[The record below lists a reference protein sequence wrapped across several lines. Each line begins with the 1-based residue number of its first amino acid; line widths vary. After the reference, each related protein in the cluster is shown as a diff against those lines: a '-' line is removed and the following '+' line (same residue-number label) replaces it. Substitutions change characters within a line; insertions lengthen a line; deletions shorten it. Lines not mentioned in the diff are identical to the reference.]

1 MPSPRTTS
9 RGGTKTA
16 ERPYSSPS
24 LEVLG
29 ELEVANSLSSLEA
42 RLDSIE
48 LDIARVVA
56 TREEDSRRISGEMQV
71 MRARVEDAL
80 TAVTDTAQELRDA
93 WVGIDSRIAELI
105 DSRFDGQQTSVDGLR
120 AQVTQGLEATRM
132 AIEAAE
138 ARLHGEVEA
147 LSGTSVEQVRGI
159 SDLVEQAR
167 TRVDEVVSGIESR
180 MTDALA
186 KAEPRVDDRNIS
198 EQLGTVAS
206 QLRDELAG
214 REKAFEERLASMTE
228 RVGSIAQ
235 SFDTLMSKV
244 AVDEARLATGRAGT
258 DGSVAVLT
266 QQIRA
271 LENRVA
277 GLAETVAST
286 ATEKVQAMQGQVT
299 EVREAILRVAERVG
313 STAFLTR
320 RVADLEVRLAE
331 LNAKLDRTPSI

>member
-1 MPSPRTTS
+1 MPSPRNTS
-9 RGGTKTA
+9 RGGATKTA

-29 ELEVANSLSSLEA
+29 ELEVANSLSALEA

-48 LDIARVVA
+48 LDIARVVT

-80 TAVTDTAQELRDA
+80 TAVTDTAQDLREA
-93 WVGIDSRIAELI
+93 WVGIDTRIAELI
-105 DSRFDGQQTSVDGLR
+105 DSRFDGQQTSVDAIR
-120 AQVTQGLEATRM
+120 AQLAQGLEATRM
-132 AIEAAE
+132 AVEAAE

-147 LSGTSVEQVRGI
+147 LSGTSVEQVRAI

-167 TRVDEVVSGIESR
+167 SRADEVVAEVERRVGETLAGTRVDNGSFGEE
-180 MTDALA
+180 
-186 KAEPRVDDRNIS
+186 
-198 EQLGTVAS
+198 LGVVAS
-206 QLRDELAG
+206 QLRDEMAG
-214 REKAFEERLASMTE
+214 REKAYEERISAMAE
-228 RVGSIAQ
+228 RVGSIAS
-235 SFDTLMSKV
+235 SFDTLMGKV
-244 AVDEARLATGRAGT
+244 AVDEARLAGGRAGT

-286 ATEKVQAMQGQVT
+286 ATERVEAMQGQVT

-331 LNAKLDRTPSI
+331 LNAKLDRTPAI

>member
-16 ERPYSSPS
+16 ARPYSSPS
-24 LEVLG
+24 LEVIG

-48 LDIARVVA
+48 LDISRVVA

-80 TAVTDTAQELRDA
+80 NAVTETAQDLRDA

-105 DSRFDGQQTSVDGLR
+105 DSRFEGQQTSVDGLR

-167 TRVDEVVSGIESR
+167 SRIDEVVKDVEGRVGE
-180 MTDALA
+180 ALA
-186 KAEPRVDDRNIS
+186 AGPRVEHIDLT

-214 REKAFEERLASMTE
+214 REKAFEERIASMTE
-228 RVGSIAQ
+228 RVGSIAS
-235 SFDTLMSKV
+235 SFDTLMGKL
-244 AVDEARLATGRAGT
+244 AVDEARLATGKAGT

-331 LNAKLDRTPSI
+331 LNAKLDRTPAI

>member
-1 MPSPRTTS
+1 M
-9 RGGTKTA
+9 
-16 ERPYSSPS
+16 
-24 LEVLG
+24 EVS
-29 ELEVANSLSSLEA
+29 NSLSALEA

-48 LDIARVVA
+48 LDIARVV
-56 TREEDSRRISGEMQV
+56 TIREEDSRRISGEMQV

-80 TAVTDTAQELRDA
+80 TAVTDTAQDLRDA
-93 WVGIDSRIAELI
+93 WVGIDTRIAELI
-105 DSRFDGQQTSVDGLR
+105 DSRFDGQQTSVDAIR
-120 AQVTQGLEATRM
+120 AQLAQGLEATRM
-132 AIEAAE
+132 AVEAAE

-147 LSGTSVEQVRGI
+147 LSGTSVEQVRAI

-167 TRVDEVVSGIESR
+167 SRADEVVAEVESR
-180 MTDALA
+180 VGEALA
-186 KAEPRVDDRNIS
+186 GTRADNGSFGE
-198 EQLGTVAS
+198 ELGAVAS
-206 QLRDELAG
+206 QLRDEMAG
-214 REKAFEERLASMTE
+214 REKAYEERISAMAE
-228 RVGSIAQ
+228 RVGSIAS
-235 SFDTLMSKV
+235 SFDTLMGKV
-244 AVDEARLATGRAGT
+244 AVDEARLAGGRAGT

-286 ATEKVQAMQGQVT
+286 ATERVEAMQGQVT

-331 LNAKLDRTPSI
+331 LNAKLDRTPAI

>member
-1 MPSPRTTS
+1 MTSPRNTS
-9 RGGTKTA
+9 RGGATKTA

-29 ELEVANSLSSLEA
+29 ELEVANSLSALEA

-48 LDIARVVA
+48 LDIARVVT

-80 TAVTDTAQELRDA
+80 TAVTDTAQDLRDA
-93 WVGIDSRIAELI
+93 WVGIDTHIAELI
-105 DSRFDGQQTSVDGLR
+105 DSRFDGQQPPSTRSAPSSRKDSKRRAWRSRLQRRGCTVRSKHSPVPASSKCVRSAISLSRRVPGPTRSSPRSKAASVKRSQER
-120 AQVTQGLEATRM
+120 ASTT
-132 AIEAAE
+132 
-138 ARLHGEVEA
+138 AR
-147 LSGTSVEQVRGI
+147 S
-159 SDLVEQAR
+159 AR
-167 TRVDEVVSGIESR
+167 E
-180 MTDALA
+180 
-186 KAEPRVDDRNIS
+186 
-198 EQLGTVAS
+198 LGAVAS
-206 QLRDELAG
+206 QLRDEMAG
-214 REKAFEERLASMTE
+214 REKAYEERISAMAE
-228 RVGSIAQ
+228 RVGSIAS
-235 SFDTLMSKV
+235 SFDTLMGKV
-244 AVDEARLATGRAGT
+244 AVDEARLAGGRAGT

-286 ATEKVQAMQGQVT
+286 ATERVEAMQGQVT

-331 LNAKLDRTPSI
+331 LNAKLDRTPAI

>member
-1 MPSPRTTS
+1 MTSPRNTS
-9 RGGTKTA
+9 RGGATKTA
-16 ERPYSSPS
+16 ERSYSSPS

-29 ELEVANSLSSLEA
+29 ELEVANSLSALEA

-48 LDIARVVA
+48 LDIARVVT

-80 TAVTDTAQELRDA
+80 TAVTDTAQDLREA
-93 WVGIDSRIAELI
+93 WVGIDTRIAELI
-105 DSRFDGQQTSVDGLR
+105 DSRFDGQQTSVDAIR
-120 AQVTQGLEATRM
+120 AQLAQGLEATRL
-132 AIEAAE
+132 AVEAAE

-147 LSGTSVEQVRGI
+147 LSGTSVEQVRAI

-167 TRVDEVVSGIESR
+167 SRADEVVAEVESRVGEALAGTRVDNGS
-180 MTDALA
+180 
-186 KAEPRVDDRNIS
+186 
-198 EQLGTVAS
+198 LGEELGVVAS

-214 REKAFEERLASMTE
+214 REKAVEERISAMAE
-228 RVGSIAQ
+228 RVGSIAS
-235 SFDTLMSKV
+235 SFDTLMGKV
-244 AVDEARLATGRAGT
+244 AVDEARLAGGRAGT

-286 ATEKVQAMQGQVT
+286 ATERVEAMQGQVT

-331 LNAKLDRTPSI
+331 LNAKLDRTPAI

>member
-16 ERPYSSPS
+16 ARPYSSPS
-24 LEVLG
+24 LEVIG

-56 TREEDSRRISGEMQV
+56 TREEDSRRVTGEMQV

-80 TAVTDTAQELRDA
+80 NAVTDTAQELRDA
-93 WVGIDSRIAELI
+93 WVGIDKRIAELI
-105 DSRFDGQQTSVDGLR
+105 DSRFDAQGNTVDSLR
-120 AQVTQGLEATRM
+120 SQVTQGLEATRM

-167 TRVDEVVSGIESR
+167 ARIDEVVKEVEGRVGE
-180 MTDALA
+180 ALSA
-186 KAEPRVDDRNIS
+186 TPRVESIDLT
-198 EQLGTVAS
+198 EQLGTVAG
-206 QLRDELAG
+206 QLRDEIAG
-214 REKAFEERLASMTE
+214 REKAFEERIGEMAE
-228 RVGSIAQ
+228 RVGSIAA
-235 SFDTLMSKV
+235 SFDTLMGKL
-244 AVDEARLATGRAGT
+244 AVDEARLATGKAGT

-277 GLAETVAST
+277 GLAETVAKT
-286 ATEKVQAMQGQVT
+286 ATEKVEAMQGQVT

-331 LNAKLDRTPSI
+331 LNAKLDRTPAI

>member
-1 MPSPRTTS
+1 
-9 RGGTKTA
+9 
-16 ERPYSSPS
+16 
-24 LEVLG
+24 VLG
-29 ELEVANSLSSLEA
+29 ELEVANSLSTLEA

-48 LDIARVVA
+48 LDIARVVT

-93 WVGIDSRIAELI
+93 WVGIDTRIAELI
-105 DSRFDGQQTSVDGLR
+105 DSRFEGQQTSVDAIR
-120 AQVTQGLEATRM
+120 AQLAQGLEATRM
-132 AIEAAE
+132 AVEAAE

-147 LSGTSVEQVRGI
+147 LSGTSVEQVRAI

-167 TRVDEVVSGIESR
+167 SRADEVVAEVESRVGEALAGTRVDNGS
-180 MTDALA
+180 
-186 KAEPRVDDRNIS
+186 
-198 EQLGTVAS
+198 LGEELGAVTS
-206 QLRDELAG
+206 QLRDEMAG
-214 REKAFEERLASMTE
+214 REKTFEERISAMAE
-228 RVGSIAQ
+228 RVGSIAS
-235 SFDTLMSKV
+235 SFDTLMGKV
-244 AVDEARLATGRAGT
+244 AVDEARLAGGRAGT

-286 ATEKVQAMQGQVT
+286 ATERVEAMQGQVT
-299 EVREAILRVAERVG
+299 EVRQAILRVAERVG

-331 LNAKLDRTPSI
+331 LNAKLDRTPAI

>member
-1 MPSPRTTS
+1 MTSPRNTS
-9 RGGTKTA
+9 RGGATKTA

-29 ELEVANSLSSLEA
+29 ELEVANSLSALEA

-48 LDIARVVA
+48 LDIARVVT

-80 TAVTDTAQELRDA
+80 TAVTDTAQDLREA
-93 WVGIDSRIAELI
+93 WVGIDMRIAELI
-105 DSRFDGQQTSVDGLR
+105 DSRFDGQQTAVDAIR
-120 AQVTQGLEATRM
+120 AQLAQGLEATRL
-132 AIEAAE
+132 AVEAAE

-147 LSGTSVEQVRGI
+147 LSGTSIEQVRAI
-159 SDLVEQAR
+159 SDLVEQVRSRADEVVAEVESR
-167 TRVDEVVSGIESR
+167 VGEALAGTRVDNGSIGEE
-180 MTDALA
+180 
-186 KAEPRVDDRNIS
+186 
-198 EQLGTVAS
+198 LGAVAS
-206 QLRDELAG
+206 QLRDEMAG
-214 REKAFEERLASMTE
+214 REKANEERLSVMAE
-228 RVGSIAQ
+228 RVGAIAS
-235 SFDTLMSKV
+235 SFDTLMGKV
-244 AVDEARLATGRAGT
+244 AVDEARLAGGRAGT

-286 ATEKVQAMQGQVT
+286 ATERVEAMQGQVT

-331 LNAKLDRTPSI
+331 LNAKLDRTPAI

>member
-1 MPSPRTTS
+1 
-9 RGGTKTA
+9 
-16 ERPYSSPS
+16 
-24 LEVLG
+24 VLG
-29 ELEVANSLSSLEA
+29 ELEVANSLSALEA

-48 LDIARVVA
+48 LDIARVVT

-80 TAVTDTAQELRDA
+80 TAVTDTAQDLREA
-93 WVGIDSRIAELI
+93 WVGIDTRIAELI
-105 DSRFDGQQTSVDGLR
+105 DSRFDSQQTAVDAIR
-120 AQVTQGLEATRM
+120 AQLAQGLEATRL
-132 AIEAAE
+132 AVEAAE

-147 LSGTSVEQVRGI
+147 LSGTSIEQVRAI
-159 SDLVEQAR
+159 SDLVEQVRSRADEVVAEVESR
-167 TRVDEVVSGIESR
+167 VGEALAGTRVDNGSIGEE
-180 MTDALA
+180 
-186 KAEPRVDDRNIS
+186 
-198 EQLGTVAS
+198 LGAVAS
-206 QLRDELAG
+206 QLRDEMAG
-214 REKAFEERLASMTE
+214 REKAYEERLSVMAE
-228 RVGSIAQ
+228 RVGAIAS
-235 SFDTLMSKV
+235 SFDTLMGKV
-244 AVDEARLATGRAGT
+244 AVDEARLAGGRAGT

-286 ATEKVQAMQGQVT
+286 ATERVEAMQGQVT

-331 LNAKLDRTPSI
+331 LNAKLDRTPAI

>member
-1 MPSPRTTS
+1 MTSPRNTS
-9 RGGTKTA
+9 RGGAKTA

-29 ELEVANSLSSLEA
+29 ELEVANSLSALEA

-48 LDIARVVA
+48 LDIARVVT

-80 TAVTDTAQELRDA
+80 TAVTETAQELRDA
-93 WVGIDSRIAELI
+93 WVGIDTRIAELI
-105 DSRFDGQQTSVDGLR
+105 DSRFDGQQTSVDAIR
-120 AQVTQGLEATRM
+120 AQLAQGLEATRM
-132 AIEAAE
+132 AVEAAE

-147 LSGTSVEQVRGI
+147 LSGTSVEQVRAI

-167 TRVDEVVSGIESR
+167 SRADEVVAEVENRFGEALAGTRVDNGS
-180 MTDALA
+180 
-186 KAEPRVDDRNIS
+186 
-198 EQLGTVAS
+198 LGEELGAVTS
-206 QLRDELAG
+206 QLRDEMAG
-214 REKAFEERLASMTE
+214 REKAFEERISAMAE
-228 RVGSIAQ
+228 RVGSIAS
-235 SFDTLMSKV
+235 SFDTLMGKV
-244 AVDEARLATGRAGT
+244 AADEARLAGGRAGT

-277 GLAETVAST
+277 GIAETVAST
-286 ATEKVQAMQGQVT
+286 ATERVEAMQGQVT

-331 LNAKLDRTPSI
+331 LNAKLDRTPAI

>member
-16 ERPYSSPS
+16 VRPYSSPS

-56 TREEDSRRISGEMQV
+56 TREEDSRKVTGEMQV

-80 TAVTDTAQELRDA
+80 TAVTETAQELRDA
-93 WVGIDSRIAELI
+93 WVGIDTRIAELI
-105 DSRFDGQQTSVDGLR
+105 DSRFDGQQSSVDALR
-120 AQVTQGLEATRM
+120 AQVAQGIESTRM

-138 ARLHGEVEA
+138 ARLQGEVEA

-159 SDLVEQAR
+159 SDLVAQAR
-167 TRVDEVVSGIESR
+167 ARVDEVVKDVENRVG
-180 MTDALA
+180 DAIA
-186 KAEPRVDDRNIS
+186 AGPRVESIDLT
-198 EQLGTVAS
+198 EQLGAVSS
-206 QLRDELAG
+206 QLRDELAT
-214 REKAFEERLASMTE
+214 REKAYEERIGEVAE
-228 RVGSIAQ
+228 RVSSIAA
-235 SFDTLMSKV
+235 SFDMLMGKV
-244 AVDEARLATGRAGT
+244 AVDEARLATGKAGT

-286 ATEKVQAMQGQVT
+286 ATEKVEAMQGQVT

-331 LNAKLDRTPSI
+331 MNAKLDRTPAI

>member
-1 MPSPRTTS
+1 MTSPRNTS
-9 RGGTKTA
+9 RGGSKTA
-16 ERPYSSPS
+16 ERRYSSPS

-29 ELEVANSLSSLEA
+29 ELEVSNSLSALEA

-48 LDIARVVA
+48 LDIARVVT

-93 WVGIDSRIAELI
+93 WVGIDGRIAELI

-120 AQVTQGLEATRM
+120 AQVAQGLEATRM
-132 AIEAAE
+132 AVEAAE

-147 LSGTSVEQVRGI
+147 LSGTSVEQVRAI

-167 TRVDEVVSGIESR
+167 SRVDAVVTEVEGRVGE
-180 MTDALA
+180 ALA
-186 KAEPRVDDRNIS
+186 GSRTDDGAVGEEIGAVAAE
-198 EQLGTVAS
+198 
-206 QLRDELAG
+206 LRDELAG
-214 REKAFEERLASMTE
+214 REKAFEERLNAMAE
-228 RVGSIAQ
+228 RVGSIAS
-235 SFDTLMSKV
+235 SFDTMMSKV
-244 AVDEARLATGRAGT
+244 AVDEARLAGGRAGT

-331 LNAKLDRTPSI
+331 LNAKLDRTPAI

>member
-1 MPSPRTTS
+1 M
-9 RGGTKTA
+9 
-16 ERPYSSPS
+16 
-24 LEVLG
+24 
-29 ELEVANSLSSLEA
+29 EVANSLSSLEA

-48 LDIARVVA
+48 LDIARVVT

-93 WVGIDSRIAELI
+93 WVGIDTHIAELI
-105 DSRFDGQQTSVDGLR
+105 DSRFDGQQTSVDAIR
-120 AQVTQGLEATRM
+120 AQLAQGLEATRM
-132 AIEAAE
+132 AVEAAE

-147 LSGTSVEQVRGI
+147 LSGTSVEQVRAI

-167 TRVDEVVSGIESR
+167 SRADEVVAEVDSR
-180 MTDALA
+180 VGEALA
-186 KAEPRVDDRNIS
+186 GTRVESGN
-198 EQLGTVAS
+198 LGEELGAVAS

-214 REKAFEERLASMTE
+214 REKAFEERLSVMAE
-228 RVGSIAQ
+228 RVGSIAS
-235 SFDTLMSKV
+235 SFDTLMGKI
-244 AVDEARLATGRAGT
+244 AVDEARLAGGRAGT

-277 GLAETVAST
+277 GLSETVAST
-286 ATEKVQAMQGQVT
+286 ATERVEAMQGQVT

-331 LNAKLDRTPSI
+331 LNAKLDRTPAI